1 MSYRW
6 WSSSRTD
13 RGPHRPTNEDA
24 VLELPD
30 SGIWVV
36 ADGMGGHTRGDL
48 ASRRVIAA
56 FEGIGRCRRLGELMA
71 KSRLR
76 LHQANE
82 RIYRE
87 SRRMGPGTVMGCTTV
102 VLAACRG
109 EYACLWVG
117 DSRAYR
123 LRDGRLEQLTR
134 DHSLAQEL
142 VDRGEVTA
150 AEAPRHPA
158 ARRITRAVGAQPSVR
173 IDECRGEIRDGD
185 VFLLCSDG
193 LLLEVDGDEIAAI
206 LSDASYDRA
215 AQALLDLSL
224 QREVRDN
231 VSVAVVRFEETTAL
245 DLEDDDSSTALNP
258 TLQMNTT
265 TGYRTQATL
274 TGL

>member
-30 SGIWVV
+30 AGVWVV

-48 ASRRVIAA
+48 ASRYMIAA
-56 FEGIGRCRRLGELMA
+56 FDGIGPCRRLGELMA
-71 KSRLR
+71 KARLR

-87 SRRMGPGTVMGCTTV
+87 SRRMGPGTVMGCATV
-102 VLAACRG
+102 ILTVCRG

-123 LRDGRLEQLTR
+123 LRDGNLEQLTR
-134 DHSLAQEL
+134 DHNLAQEL
-142 VDRGEVTA
+142 VERGEVSPE
-150 AEAPRHPA
+150 EAPRHPA

-173 IDECRGEIRDGD
+173 IDETRGEIRDGD

-193 LLLEVDGDEIAAI
+193 LLLEVGGDEIASI
-206 LSDASYDRA
+206 LSGADHDQA
-215 AQALLDLSL
+215 AQSLLDLSL
-224 QREVRDN
+224 QRDTHDN
-231 VSVAVVRFEETTAL
+231 VSVAVIRFEETAAQ
-245 DLEDDDSSTALNP
+245 DLEDDDSTALNP
-258 TLQMNTT
+258 TLRMNTT
-265 TGYRTQATL
+265 TGYRTQTTL
-274 TGL
+274 TGC

>member
-1 MSYRW
+1 MGYRGR
-6 WSSSRTD
+6 SSSRTD

-30 SGIWVV
+30 AGIWVV

-48 ASRRVIAA
+48 ASGHVIAA
-56 FEGIGRCRRLGELMA
+56 FESIGRCRRLGELLA
-71 KSRLR
+71 KARLR
-76 LHQANE
+76 IHQANE
-82 RIYRE
+82 RIYRQ
-87 SRRMGPGTVMGCTTV
+87 SRRMGLDTIMGCTTV
-102 VLAACRG
+102 VLAACRDA
-109 EYACLWVG
+109 YACLWVG

-173 IDECRGEIRDGD
+173 IDETRGDIRDGD
-185 VFLLCSDG
+185 LFMLCSDG
-193 LLLEVDGDEIAAI
+193 LLLEVDGDEITSILTTVGYENAA
-206 LSDASYDRA
+206 RA
-215 AQALLDLSL
+215 LTELAL

-231 VSVAVVRFEETTAL
+231 VSVTVVRFEETSAL
-245 DLEDDDSSTALNP
+245 DLDDDTTEINP
-258 TLQMNTT
+258 TFRVTTT
-265 TGYRTQATL
+265 TGWTQTTS